1 MVTKSNI
8 ISFLGV
14 FSSNIKENSI
24 MLSELDSKFVDG
36 DHGITISKIDN
47 TIDDILKESN
57 NLSTKE
63 IFSSISSKISLLSG
77 GLYSSLDYDF

>member
-63 IFSSISSKISLLSG
+63 IFSSISLKISLLSG